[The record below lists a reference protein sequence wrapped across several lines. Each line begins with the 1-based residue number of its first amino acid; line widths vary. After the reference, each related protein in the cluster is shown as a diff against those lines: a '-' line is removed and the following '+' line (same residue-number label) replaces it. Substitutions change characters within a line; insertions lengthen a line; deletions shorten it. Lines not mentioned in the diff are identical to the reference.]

1 MLPICLA
8 YFASN
13 CLLENAIAPTN
24 LANSSPN
31 ISVEQYFCRGKQD
44 YFNYKLDNALTNF
57 YQALRRNPNYA
68 DIYFYRGNS
77 YILLGNLPTALNN
90 FNFLLRLKP
99 DFPNAHLVY
108 ANRGTAYARSKNYRA
123 AIADYT
129 QSIRLN
135 SSTPLVR
142 ENRGFAY
149 YFSGS
154 PQAAIADFQAEGRLF
169 RFKFTQMMEL
179 IEAIR
184 HKDESKLKTNWPI
197 IAPNKSQEMKECK
210 I

>member
-1 MLPICLA
+1 MLSICSA
-8 YFASN
+8 YLASN
-13 CLLENAIAPTN
+13 CLLKNAIVSTN

-31 ISVEQYFCRGKQD
+31 VSVEQYVCRGKKD
-44 YFNYKLDNALTNF
+44 YFNYKLNSALINF
-57 YQALRRNPNYA
+57 YQALRRDPHHANG
-68 DIYFYRGNS
+68 YFYRGNS
-77 YILLGNLPTALNN
+77 YVLLGDLPNAIAN

-108 ANRGTAYARSKNYRA
+108 ANRGTAYARSGNYRA

-129 QSIRLN
+129 QSIKLN
-135 SSTPLVR
+135 NSTPLVR

-169 RFKFTQMMEL
+169 RFKFPQMMEL
-179 IEAIR
+179 IEAVR

-197 IAPNKSQEMKECK
+197 IPPNKGQEMKGC
-210 I
+210 